1 MRDGIAGLEV
11 SERDGVVIAGLTGE
25 IDSSNAAELKLALS
39 ERLPSA
45 ATALALDL
53 GGVTYLDSSGIQ
65 LLFELGRRLSAR
77 RQRLRLVVPDGA
89 PTRRVLD
96 LCAIEAVAP
105 LDRDLE
111 TSLRALSA
119 TGLQPDER

>member
-1 MRDGIAGLEV
+1 MRDGIAGLEI
-11 SERDGVVIAGLTGE
+11 SERDGVVVAGLNGE
-25 IDSSNAAELKLALS
+25 IDGSNAAELRLALS
-39 ERLPSA
+39 ERLPSS

-77 RQRLRLVVPDGA
+77 RQRMRLVVPEGA

-96 LCAIEAVAP
+96 LCAIETVAP
-105 LDRDLE
+105 VDRDLE
-111 TSLRALSA
+111 TTLRALA
-119 TGLQPDER
+119 VPGR